1 MKHSSALVNT
11 YIVRLISLWQEQH
24 EILDLLLVDRSGLR
38 DIQRQLLHPALPLAE
53 QLEALVV
60 PQAKL
65 RQLLRQPPGVSCL
78 SLGLHCPLLSLQ
90 QLGSLALALR
100 L

>member
-1 MKHSSALVNT
+1 MGSASVQCNSLLT
-11 YIVRLISLWQEQH
+11 RASLWQEA
-24 EILDLLLVDRSGLR
+24 EDLGLVYLARFH
-38 DIQRQLLHPALPLAE
+38 DIQRQLFHPALPLTQ